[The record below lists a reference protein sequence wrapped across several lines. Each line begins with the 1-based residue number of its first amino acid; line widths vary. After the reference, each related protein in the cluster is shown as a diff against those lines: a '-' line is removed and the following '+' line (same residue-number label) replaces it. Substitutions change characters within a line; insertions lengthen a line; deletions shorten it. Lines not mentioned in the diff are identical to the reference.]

1 VASVRA
7 THMLFG
13 AAVAVAA
20 IYATAGCGSVT
31 SSIDVRASMAQ
42 VGASADPAA
51 TNHACAVAIKAA
63 GETTKVLNDQYAAL
77 ERAAAVGDENAM
89 VSAAEVINS
98 KFVEVARALAA
109 LAQPT
114 VNPTVR
120 RVLSQAAAT
129 LRYISSE
136 AYPGGQVEIKK
147 KLAELSS
154 AFGRACA

>member
-1 VASVRA
+1 VRA

-20 IYATAGCGSVT
+20 VYATAACTGVST
-31 SSIDVRASMAQ
+31 SIDARTSMAP
-42 VGASADPAA
+42 VAASADPAA
-51 TNHACAVAIKAA
+51 TNHACAYAIRAA

-77 ERAAAVGDENAM
+77 ERAAAAGDENGM

-114 VNPTVR
+114 VNPIVR
-120 RVLSQAAAT
+120 RALTQAAAA
-129 LRYISSE
+129 LRYISSV

-147 KLAELSS
+147 KLAELST